1 MLVLKAASD
10 SLFRISFRDYGT
22 VDEKIKFGLP
32 RTHLSALVGSGRFH
46 LYIPLICIIL
56 DHAFKIKF

>member
-10 SLFRISFRDYGT
+10 PLFCISFRGCGT

-32 RTHLSALVGSGRFH
+32 RTHLSALATSGRFH
-46 LYIPLICIIL
+46 L
-56 DHAFKIKF
+56 